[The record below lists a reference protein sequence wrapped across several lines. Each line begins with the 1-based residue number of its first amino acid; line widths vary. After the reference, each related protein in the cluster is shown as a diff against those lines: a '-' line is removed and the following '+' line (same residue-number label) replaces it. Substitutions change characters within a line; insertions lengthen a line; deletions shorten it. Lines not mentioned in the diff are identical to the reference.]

1 MATDL
6 NSRVDLILPDLGVP
20 DAVVGAWY
28 ALPGDHVYLGE
39 RVVEVI
45 VNGATFDVTSPAT
58 GTLLERSALP
68 GDHIK
73 SGAIL
78 GAVAPDPE

>member
-1 MATDL
+1 MEPQQQQYKL
-6 NSRVDLILPDLGVP
+6 VLPELGV
-20 DAVVGAWY
+20 DDVVVGAWY
-28 ALPGDHVYLGE
+28 ALPGDRVYVGE

-45 VNGATFDVTSPAT
+45 VSGATFDVTSPAT

-73 SGAIL
+73 SGTIL
-78 GAVAPDPE
+78 GAVAADPE